1 MPSSVQVGGQKL
13 KLKANSR
20 CTVTRSVTS
29 TSVTRD
35 WTASNGKDAKSKLDT
50 FGPGESKVCSFF
62 NGSGWSAIKY
72 GETDLVVDEDGI
84 GSVAGTKELPK
95 GLQGWFKVGD
105 SDGGWDDSP
114 HGEQK
119 KQDEKDIEEKQS
131 ETGGNKRHFSEGE
144 EEIDDDS
151 LYRSGIDDGDESGAE
166 KETELTEQEKS
177 QALAGLRQYIINSN
191 ADEMSETMY
200 VPM

>member
-13 KLKANSR
+13 KLKTKSR

-72 GETDLVVDEDGI
+72 GETDLVVDENGI

-114 HGEQK
+114 QGEEK
-119 KQDEKDIEEKQS
+119 KQ
-131 ETGGNKRHFSEGE
+131 E
-144 EEIDDDS
+144 EEARGPHKSLKAILGIVDVKKKADVKVPVVIDPRLS
-151 LYRSGIDDGDESGAE
+151 KMLRPHQIEGVKVSRRSCEE
-166 KETELTEQEKS
+166 
-177 QALAGLRQYIINSN
+177 
-191 ADEMSETMY
+191 
-200 VPM
+200 